1 MAAGCRCS
9 SGSAHATATLLST
22 TTSVTGHLL
31 QGSIG
36 GIPAFESPR
45 VVAIGADVVGSCQ
58 PIRIGCRQRRKAFD
72 LFNSRA
78 TAGQLGAA
86 VALDDR
92 RRVWER
98 ADLPVLTGLPVAAGI
113 VRRRRFGGP
122 LPASRLGAPWSVR
135 NQHQHAA
142 TLTLRLEFAG
152 ADLAPD
158 RSFTPPKTSRRFRY
172 AEFRCLCHD
181 SDSMS
186 QKSAR
191 RQGRAPSWRPS
202 PPSTAALR
210 SACAAPARCRR
221 GLSAGTC
228 RRQPHCSAR
237 SV

>member
-45 VVAIGADVVGSCQ
+45 VVAIGADVVGGCQ
-58 PIRIGCRQRRKAFD
+58 PIRIGCRQRRQSFD
-72 LFNSRA
+72 LLDSRA
-78 TAGQLGAA
+78 TTGQPGAA

-92 RRVWER
+92 LRVWER

-135 NQHQHAA
+135 NQHPHAA

-158 RSFTPPKTSRRFRY
+158 RSFTPPKTGRRFGY

-186 QKSAR
+186 QQAGAVNGPPTAR
-191 RQGRAPSWRPS
+191 IAIVGLLPSGRRCIVKEAG
-202 PPSTAALR
+202 PPGGG
-210 SACAAPARCRR
+210 P
-221 GLSAGTC
+221 
-228 RRQPHCSAR
+228 
-237 SV
+237 